1 MYIRTDIPF
10 PDTVM
15 SRMYNQTGN
24 LYKGPLDC
32 IYKTIKTE
40 GLLAIYKGYFAHLGR
55 ILPHTILTLTLAER
69 TTKLVKRFEERMFPS
84 LALAE

>member
-1 MYIRTDIPF
+1 
-10 PDTVM
+10 M

-32 IYKTIKTE
+32 LFKTISTE
-40 GLLAIYKGYFAHLGR
+40 GVLAIYKGYFAHLGR

-69 TTKLVKRFEERMFPS
+69 TTKLVRKLEERVLPES
-84 LALAE
+84 VLAR